1 MNQYPPTPDPQW
13 PPQEPQQPATNPSW
27 QPAPPSFAGQPQYGA
42 PTPTPAP
49 GAPYGQYGQYA
60 PPSQYPQQPTPPG
73 AQPYGQYGPP
83 SQYPGQPYG
92 QYAQPSQYP
101 GQTYGQYAPPS
112 QYPQAPYP
120 GGQPPMYAPQ
130 SSNGQR
136 KTLLAVG
143 AGIIL
148 IAVIAFLV
156 VRGNGGASSL
166 TGTWIGPATISA
178 TASGANTTIQAA
190 VKFVLTESGSG
201 QVTGTATACDQPG
214 TSGNDATVN
223 GTRSDSSVN
232 MTISGV
238 AYTGHISGGHLTLQA
253 SQGGATVSFDLHQ
266 GSDSDYQSLCN
277 GLPTPTS

>member
-73 AQPYGQYGPP
+73 AQPYGQY
-83 SQYPGQPYG
+83 
-92 QYAQPSQYP
+92 AQPSQCP

-223 GTRSDSSVN
+223 GTRSGSSVN

-253 SQGGATVSFDLHQ
+253 SHGGATTSFDLHQ